1 MIWDSLPSRVFID
14 LDKYVNKNFQVR
26 FIADDGSLEF
36 GKSTLLF
43 AAFDNIQIDGYP
55 VGAITNDFMIYP
67 NPARDEVFIQF
78 AQPAL
83 TGITYNI
90 IDVIGRTVKYGLL
103 SNSRIDLRNL
113 AGGVYFLGLYQNNQQ
128 VGKAKKIVKQ

>member
-1 MIWDSLPSRVFID
+1 
-14 LDKYVNKNFQVR
+14 
-26 FIADDGSLEF
+26 LEF

-55 VGAITNDFMIYP
+55 VGVITNDFMIYP

-90 IDVIGRTVKYGLL
+90 IDVIGRTGQIWSFNVILG
-103 SNSRIDLRNL
+103 IDLRNL

>member
-1 MIWDSLPSRVFID
+1 MHNY
-14 LDKYVNKNFQVR
+14 KNKNFQVR
-26 FIADDGSLEF
+26 FIVDDGSLIQ
-36 GKSTLLF
+36 KTTLGVF

-67 NPARDEVFIQF
+67 NPAREEVFIQF

-103 SNSRIDLRNL
+103 TNSGIDLRNL
-113 AGGVYFLGLYQNNQQ
+113 AGGVYFLRLYQNNQQ